1 MILLITLLARLF
13 IKDYTNHSDNTVR
26 QKYGILCGI
35 VGIFFNLVLFA
46 AKLFAGIISGSIA
59 ATADAFN
66 NLSDAGSSVV
76 TAVGFKLA
84 GQKPDSEHPYGHGR
98 IEYISGLIVS
108 LIIMLVG
115 VELLKSSV
123 QKIITPEPVRL
134 SVITL
139 VILSAS
145 VGIKLYMTFYNRKLA
160 KRLRSEAIRA
170 AARDSLCDSI
180 ATTAVL
186 LSVIFTHT
194 VGINTDGWFGLLVA
208 LLIIYTGFKSVR
220 DTVSPLLGQPPEPFL
235 VNQIEQIVLS
245 NPEIIGLHD
254 LIVHDYGP
262 GRRMI
267 SLHAEVPE
275 DSDMITIHDL
285 IDNIEKELRDKTACQ
300 AVIHMDPVSVADEKT
315 LTTKAVVEEL
325 IRRID
330 DRITLHDFRMVQGR
344 THTNVI
350 FDMVVPYDIKRSEA
364 SLKSEA
370 AKLISRYDDTLY
382 AVVEIDREFTYLN
395 K

>member
-1 MILLITLLARLF
+1 MITLLARLF

-145 VGIKLYMTFYNRKLA
+145 VGIKLYMTFYNRKLG